1 MTINN
6 KFTILNFI
14 GNGKFGEVWKGSNIR
29 TNEVVAIKIENSSSK
44 FKILKR
50 ETTILN
56 YLFREHVKKVP
67 SIYWFGQY
75 ENNTC
80 LIMTYFS
87 LNILEYMESLS
98 ELNITTLYKIMKKCL
113 NVLKSIHQHGVLHRD
128 IKPQNFMIK
137 HDDIYLIDFGLS
149 IFYIDENDRHIEK
162 QDSENVVGTPKYIS
176 YFNHNGE
183 PNSRRDDLL
192 SLGYLILLLVNGSLP
207 WEEEFL
213 EAKNFTDSNIQET
226 SIQHPCN
233 IERKTK
239 KTLENILKICNE
251 ELDTYFQ
258 YCYNLNYY
266 TNPDYDVLI
275 DIF

>member
-87 LNILEYMESLS
+87 LNILEYM
-98 ELNITTLYKIMKKCL
+98 
-113 NVLKSIHQHGVLHRD
+113 
-128 IKPQNFMIK
+128 
-137 HDDIYLIDFGLS
+137 
-149 IFYIDENDRHIEK
+149 
-162 QDSENVVGTPKYIS
+162 
-176 YFNHNGE
+176 
-183 PNSRRDDLL
+183 
-192 SLGYLILLLVNGSLP
+192 
-207 WEEEFL
+207 
-213 EAKNFTDSNIQET
+213 
-226 SIQHPCN
+226 
-233 IERKTK
+233 
-239 KTLENILKICNE
+239 
-251 ELDTYFQ
+251 
-258 YCYNLNYY
+258 
-266 TNPDYDVLI
+266 
-275 DIF
+275 